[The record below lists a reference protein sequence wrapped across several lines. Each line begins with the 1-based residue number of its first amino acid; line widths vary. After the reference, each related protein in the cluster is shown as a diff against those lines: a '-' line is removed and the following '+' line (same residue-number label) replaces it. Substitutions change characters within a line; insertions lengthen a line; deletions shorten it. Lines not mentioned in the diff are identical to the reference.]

1 MTDLA
6 YMPLVEASRRV
17 AARELS
23 PVELTQAL
31 LERIDD
37 VDRAVNAFLLVT
49 AERALAE
56 AKAAETEVARGAWR
70 GPLHGIPYAIKD
82 IIDVA
87 GLATTCHSKLRR
99 NHRAAAD
106 ATVIARLRA
115 AGAVLIG
122 KLALHEFAYG
132 GPAFDLPWPP
142 ARNPWDLTRHPG
154 GSSSGSGAALA
165 AGMVPATLGTDTGGS
180 IRNPA
185 TACGVVGMKPT
196 FGLVSCA
203 GVFPLAAS
211 LDHVG
216 PMTRTVEDNA
226 LLLQAIAGY
235 DSADPNSVR
244 APERDFT
251 ADLRRGI
258 KDLRIGVIEHFYRED
273 LIGDAEQVRA
283 FEEALDVL
291 RRLGAQPSR
300 VRLSPLEAWRH
311 CGRTIQNG
319 ESYALHE
326 RDLAE
331 RPADFAA
338 ITRQKL
344 MRGAGM
350 TAGQY
355 VEADRKRTV
364 LRNEFAEAMRDLD
377 AVVTISSHDLP
388 CRIDDAEM
396 VAKTYER
403 QARIPFNVTGTP
415 ALAIPTSFSA
425 DGIPLGMQIAGRAFD
440 EPMLY
445 RIAHAYCEATGWCER
460 RPPLAVPSSYCLGT
474 VRVD

>member
-6 YMPLVEASRRV
+6 YMSLAEASRRIG
-17 AARELS
+17 ARELS

-31 LERIDD
+31 LDRIER
-37 VDRAVNAFLLVT
+37 VDPAVNAFLLVT
-49 AERALAE
+49 ADRALAE
-56 AKAAETEVARGAWR
+56 AKAAETEIAQGQWR
-70 GPLHGIPYAIKD
+70 GPLHGIPYATKD
-82 IIDVA
+82 LIDVA

-99 NHRAAAD
+99 DHRATAD

-165 AGMVPATLGTDTGGS
+165 AGLAPATLGTDTGGS

-185 TACGVVGMKPT
+185 TACGIVGMKPT

-203 GVFPLAAS
+203 GVFPLADS

-226 LLLQAIAGY
+226 LLLQAMAGH
-235 DSADPNSVR
+235 DAADPNSVR
-244 APERDFT
+244 APERDYV

-258 KDLRIGVIEHFYRED
+258 DGLRIGVIEHFYRED
-273 LIGDAEQVRA
+273 LVADAEQVRA
-283 FEEALDVL
+283 IEQAVDVL
-291 RRLGAQPSR
+291 RRLGAQVCP
-300 VRLSPLEAWRH
+300 VRLSPLETWRH

-326 RDLAE
+326 RDIIE
-331 RPADFAA
+331 RPGDFAA

-344 MRGAGM
+344 MRGTNT

-355 VEADRKRTV
+355 IAANRMRTV
-364 LRNEFAEAMRDLD
+364 LRNAFAEAMRDLD
-377 AVVTISSHDLP
+377 AVVTVSSHDPP

-403 QARIPFNVTGTP
+403 QARIVFNVTGTP
-415 ALAIPTSFSA
+415 ALAVPTGFSA
-425 DGIPLGMQIAGRAFD
+425 AGLPLGMQIAGKAFD

-460 RPPLAVPSSYCLGT
+460 RPPVPAALQT
-474 VRVD
+474 AAAAT

>member
-6 YMPLVEASRRV
+6 YMPLAEASRRIG
-17 AARELS
+17 ARELS

-31 LERIDD
+31 LDRIER
-37 VDRAVNAFLLVT
+37 VDPAVNAFLLVT
-49 AERALAE
+49 ADRALAE
-56 AKAAETEVARGAWR
+56 AKAAEAEIAQGHWR
-70 GPLHGIPYAIKD
+70 GPLHGIPYAAKD
-82 IIDVA
+82 LIDVA

-99 NHRAAAD
+99 DHRATAD

-165 AGMVPATLGTDTGGS
+165 AGLAPATLGTDTGGS

-185 TACGVVGMKPT
+185 TACGIVGMKPT

-203 GVFPLAAS
+203 GVFPLADS

-226 LLLQAIAGY
+226 LLLQAMAGH
-235 DSADPNSVR
+235 DAADPNSVR
-244 APERDFT
+244 APERDYV
-251 ADLRRGI
+251 ADLRRGV
-258 KDLRIGVIEHFYRED
+258 DGLRIGVIEHFYRED
-273 LIGDAEQVRA
+273 LVADAEQVRA
-283 FEEALDVL
+283 IEQAVDVL
-291 RRLGAQPSR
+291 RRLGAQVRPL
-300 VRLSPLEAWRH
+300 RLSPLETWRH

-326 RDLAE
+326 RDIIE
-331 RPADFAA
+331 RPGDFAA
-338 ITRQKL
+338 ITLQKL
-344 MRGAGM
+344 MRGANT

-355 VEADRKRTV
+355 IAANRMRTV
-364 LRNEFAEAMRDLD
+364 LRNAFAEEMRDLD
-377 AVVTISSHDLP
+377 AVVTVSSHDPP

-403 QARIPFNVTGTP
+403 QARIVFNVTGTP
-415 ALAIPTSFSA
+415 ALAVPTGFSA
-425 DGIPLGMQIAGRAFD
+425 AGLPLGMQIAGKAFD

-460 RPPLAVPSSYCLGT
+460 RPPLAEPSRSAA
-474 VRVD
+474 